1 MKIIENHYERSMALL
16 ASQFR
21 NRKSDGSL
29 TNLQKLIKAIVS
41 QAQFAEN
48 VNDQLFSERWLETAI
63 GDQLDEL
70 GIILGVFRA
79 INESD
84 EDYRERLQF
93 QIFINSSVGS
103 PEDAINILSFLNR
116 SNHIGYFEIYP
127 ASYHLEC
134 DGLKFPSPP
143 NDLND
148 ALFQASPAGVNYA
161 SITASYEVEIPF
173 ITGMDV
179 SSQALSVAPNLNDP
193 FELVNLE
200 MEPYNALLYI
210 NAGSTFGSDSDIGG
224 LDELGFASP
233 TAGQIGELIQK
244 NGNFPPRR

>member
-1 MKIIENHYERSMALL
+1 MKIIDNHYERAIALL

-21 NRKSDGSL
+21 DRKDDGEL
-29 TNLQKLIKAIVS
+29 TNLQKVIKAIVS
-41 QAQFAEN
+41 QAQDAEN
-48 VNDQLFSERWLETAI
+48 VNNELFSERWLSLAV
-63 GDQLDEL
+63 GVQLDEL
-70 GIILGVFRA
+70 GIILGVYR
-79 INESD
+79 NDGESD

-116 SNHIGYFEIYP
+116 SDHIGYFEIYP
-127 ASYHLEC
+127 ASYHMEC
-134 DGLKFPSPP
+134 DGIKFPSPP

-161 SITASYEVEIPF
+161 SITASYGVEIPF
-173 ITGMDV
+173 LTGMDV
-179 SSQALSVAPNLNDP
+179 SSQALSVAPNLMDP

-200 MEPYNALLYI
+200 MDPYNALLYV

-224 LDELGFASP
+224 LDELGFPSP